1 MSPYY
6 KAFRQKEK
14 DQSFVSKLWSLFGW
28 DGWTRTN
35 EWRSQSPL
43 PYRLAT
49 PQYYNR
55 IIIYKYRSIVK
66 RKNCKLMVYK
76 KSNPKELDFSVYCRY
91 LSAKKYH
98 RYICD
103 FASAIASD
111 FKNNLILEVNLFTC
125 SNCILGSY
133 CSVSFGYTDILL
145 FT

>member
-55 IIIYKYRSIVK
+55 IIINKNTVVVKQKMQIINTKIRLSSLFLPKRHLPHLPHRRHYRA
-66 RKNCKLMVYK
+66 
-76 KSNPKELDFSVYCRY
+76 SVRNHSPVLLPQEILPPCCPLLQRY
-91 LSAKKYH
+91 LQ
-98 RYICD
+98 
-103 FASAIASD
+103 
-111 FKNNLILEVNLFTC
+111 
-125 SNCILGSY
+125 G
-133 CSVSFGYTDILL
+133 
-145 FT
+145 